1 MTAARPQALG
11 PVRQI
16 PAHELVVDQM
26 RRALELGQF
35 RPGDR
40 LPTERELAEVLD
52 VSRTTVR
59 AAIAV
64 LEREDLIAVRRGRGG
79 GFTVQSPHADPA
91 EMRRELRRNKLA
103 IREAFDYRII
113 VESGA
118 TRLAAERRRN
128 ADLTSLHKL
137 LVGMDQALEVAF
149 SEQSAQH
156 TAEFQTLDNAFHLGI
171 AHAAQNEPLLESVT
185 DARRRM
191 WLPVGAIFGRLEP
204 NANDFH
210 EAILEAI
217 EGRDPELAAER
228 MEAHITDT
236 RQTIESWLKR

>member
-1 MTAARPQALG
+1 MTAAGAALS

-40 LPTERELAEVLD
+40 LPTERELSEMLD

-59 AAIAV
+59 TAVAV
-64 LEREDLIAVRRGRGG
+64 LEREGLIAVRRGRGG
-79 GFTVQSPHADPA
+79 GFTVQAPPIDPA
-91 EMRRELRRNKLA
+91 ELRREMRRNKRE
-103 IREAFDYRII
+103 IRDAFDYRII
-113 VESGA
+113 VETGA
-118 TRLAAERRRN
+118 TRLAADRRRS
-128 ADLTSLHKL
+128 ADLAELHKL
-137 LVGMDQALEVAF
+137 LKGMDAALETAM
-149 SEQSAQH
+149 SEQSPQH
-156 TAEFQTLDNAFHLGI
+156 TTDFQTLDSAFHMGI
-171 AHAAQNEPLLESVT
+171 AQAAQNARLLDAVA

-204 NANDFH
+204 NANDYH
-210 EAILEAI
+210 QSILEAI
-217 EGRDPELAAER
+217 ENRDAELAAVR
-228 MEAHITDT
+228 MEEHINDT